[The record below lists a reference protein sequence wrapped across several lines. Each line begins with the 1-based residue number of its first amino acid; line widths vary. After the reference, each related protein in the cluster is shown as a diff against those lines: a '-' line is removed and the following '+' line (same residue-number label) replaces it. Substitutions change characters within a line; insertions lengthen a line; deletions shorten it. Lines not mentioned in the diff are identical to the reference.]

1 MQFIYNYFS
10 IFLQDLTSFVV
21 FLTMVIGM
29 AVSKPLWSTI
39 INNNDVH
46 STPEINAQY
55 LAAYQDTRS
64 PYYVYNVLHRYVK
77 YSYNN

>member
-10 IFLQDLTSFVV
+10 IFLQDLTPFVV
-21 FLTMVIGM
+21 FLAMVIGT

-64 PYYVYNVLHRYVK
+64 PYYVYNVLHR
-77 YSYNN
+77 